1 MKDLFESM
9 DLPKVDLPTPAYKL
23 VRKNDPRT
31 SYAAA
36 DNIDVSQM
44 ERIVLHTID
53 MFQDGCISDDV
64 LETIPQYRYSTVT
77 ARYKQLKEKGFVFVD
92 ERKRKGESG
101 RQQLIMWSKEFYVPD
116 TTDDV

>member
-1 MKDLFESM
+1 MSNDLFETM
-9 DLPKVDLPTPAYKL
+9 GLPKVDPPTPAYKL

-36 DNIDVSQM
+36 NNIDVSQM

-53 MFQDGCISDDV
+53 MFEDGCISDDV

-77 ARYKQLKEKGFVFVD
+77 ARYKQLKEKGLVIVD
-92 ERKRKGESG
+92 GTTRKGASG
-101 RQQLIMWSKEFYVPD
+101 RQQLVMWSKQNYNV
-116 TTDDV
+116 